1 MNIDLTEEAIESA
14 ETISQLLL
22 SYAVDPDKNDDV
34 LRNAASYLIDDLR
47 AIRQFFDAAIPELS
61 KKKR

>member
-1 MNIDLTEEAIESA
+1 MNIDLTEEAIEGA
-14 ETISQLLL
+14 EMISQLLL

-47 AIRQFFDAAIPELS
+47 AIRQFFDAAVPELS